1 MSCFVPGCVSG
12 YPKTKMLN
20 KKNGVKNVSVFKPKV
35 IIHFLL
41 NIYFELPL

>member
-1 MSCFVPGCVSG
+1 MSCFVPGYVSLIIQ
-12 YPKTKMLN
+12 KQ
-20 KKNGVKNVSVFKPKV
+20 KNEVKNVSVFKPKV